1 MLDLSANLSQTVF
14 VHLCICICVFAR
26 QTPGNIVFEVL
37 VSLPFRKY
45 MVCMVQNLA
54 QWRKDEMSRL
64 WHTDTLTHWHTDR
77 HRKVEQYSAEAESA
91 ISRWLDFKQQHFHI
105 LARIYIYS
113 GWNIHIFWP
122 EYTYILD
129 GIYTPYFSPY
139 NTHIFWPEY
148 TYILAGIYIYSG
160 WNIQLQ
166 SIDSNIVEWQR
177 EDIKTPQFGQL
188 YRLFPPSQPFTRLL
202 LK

>member
-1 MLDLSANLSQTVF
+1 MPILSIGAKGTAPPLQTKF
-14 VHLCICICVFAR
+14 
-26 QTPGNIVFEVL
+26 
-37 VSLPFRKY
+37 
-45 MVCMVQNLA
+45 LA
-54 QWRKDEMSRL
+54 KKELLIWG
-64 WHTDTLTHWHTDR
+64 
-77 HRKVEQYSAEAESA
+77 
-91 ISRWLDFKQQHFHI
+91 LDFKQQHFHI

-166 SIDSNIVEWQR
+166 SIDSNIVE
-177 EDIKTPQFGQL
+177 
-188 YRLFPPSQPFTRLL
+188 
-202 LK
+202 